1 MPRVQRGVA
10 GLRLAAFYHVWAPGR
25 WEEPL
30 AEFLN
35 ALGDFTGPLYLGLV
49 GAPKE
54 RRTVLSAV
62 TRNHKI
68 ATVADSGYEQITLA
82 AVREYALKNGGAV
95 LYAHTKGAA
104 RDYAL
109 QRPWRREVTEQL
121 VLPWRENLA
130 ALEDADVVGSSW
142 QDWGDEPSGFLA
154 NFWMARCDYLRTLPP
169 PSTERRTAAETWVGS
184 SVPEPRVY
192 DLAPRR
198 MRWVPTDGRGD
209 RKIDVP
215 EGYIA
220 IMITETGESV
230 LAVQIVPAEWLPDIH
245 ERMVWRV
252 LAPEE
257 AQAWRDSYARRE
269 TCWTNVTQA
278 S

>member
-1 MPRVQRGVA
+1 MQRGT
-10 GLRLAAFYHVWAPGR
+10 GGPLRLAAFYHVWAPGR

-30 AEFLN
+30 AEFLD
-35 ALGDFTGPLYLGLV
+35 ALDRSDFDGPLRLGLV
-49 GAPKE
+49 GTLRE
-54 RRTVLSAV
+54 RRAVLSAV
-62 TRNHKI
+62 TRDYEVAI
-68 ATVADSGYEQITLA
+68 VATEGYEQVALE
-82 AVREYALKNGGAV
+82 AVWNHAHLNGGAV

-130 ALEDADVVGSSW
+130 ALEDADVIGSSW
-142 QDWGDEPSGFLA
+142 QDWEPSGFLA

-169 PSTERRTAAETWVGS
+169 PDGERRTAAETWLGLGQ
-184 SVPEPRVY
+184 PRVH

-198 MRWVPTDGRGD
+198 MRWIPTDGRGD

-215 EGYIA
+215 AGYIA

-230 LAVQIVPAEWLPDIH
+230 LAVQIVPAEWLPDVQ